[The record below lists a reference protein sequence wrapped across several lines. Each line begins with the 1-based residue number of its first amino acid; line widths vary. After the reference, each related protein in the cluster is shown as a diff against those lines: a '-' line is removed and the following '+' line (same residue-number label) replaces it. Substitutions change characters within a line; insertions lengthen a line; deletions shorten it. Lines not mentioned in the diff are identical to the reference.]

1 MKTIDEVIKAME
13 YCQTPDQM
21 GNCNVNCPYIH
32 CCDPE
37 SVAIKADALHYL
49 KEYRETKKHLACL
62 DDAEIR
68 GDNTQVVNNPP
79 LSWQELQ
86 QMEGKPVWVEYI
98 RTSGIYRITFKG
110 WMLIGY
116 ISEKLIR
123 FIGTHAQYG
132 FTGEKIVYGDKWN
145 TYKKE
150 HGDYECIVTDL
161 VSGSEVERTIGIL

>member
-1 MKTIDEVIKAME
+1 MKTLDEVITE
-13 YCQTPDQM
+13 LEDEGVFP
-21 GNCNVNCPYIH
+21 
-32 CCDPE
+32 
-37 SVAIKADALHYL
+37 DALHYL
-49 KEYRETKKHLACL
+49 KEYRSDKAMWEADRKGYLNWIEQYKEAREKHQQAVIELKK
-62 DDAEIR
+62 
-68 GDNTQVVNNPP
+68 NPP
-79 LSWQELQ
+79 LTWDELKA
-86 QMEGKPVWVEYI
+86 MKDKPVWVEYT

-123 FIGTHAQYG
+123 FIGTLAQYG

-161 VSGSEVERTIGIL
+161 VQDQRLKGL